1 MSIFN
6 SFKKA
11 LGFPDTYDD
20 ENDVDS
26 DDADQAERADETG
39 RPKLDL
45 TLPTRAEEIPDSGPE
60 MKHEN
65 ASRTVEATAGTDR
78 QPESEDNGASTE
90 ALASKAFDCVVEL
103 FNSIQPDFVKQCLDT
118 EAQRR
123 YITEHIDSSLREA
136 LNDATQ
142 QAREAGRRQWQA
154 ERSRLSSDLD
164 NLRKQYASIKRR
176 SEDFQ
181 NAQLSEARQK
191 RALSD
196 RVHDLES
203 QVAALEAEKEQFQ
216 IENRS
221 MANKLRASGV
231 LRGVDSS
238 NTAAPDDSETAK
250 ELAETKAELEKLNL
264 EATSLRDRCKDLED
278 ELAQNRK
285 ERDEMEE
292 EMQKSVE
299 IIDSRIADFENIK
312 KKKDARIAQ
321 LSSSLKNAEKRITV
335 LENTVS
341 EKKRLLDEASSLTES
356 LRSTIETNLRT
367 HAEVEHTLRQEI
379 NMLRGNGDLSLAD
392 PPASYSHAAETP
404 TDNTEIA
411 EVKESK
417 ISAIDDLMDNTDWF
431 VAPDPV
437 PLKKD
442 PEVEEQ
448 FGYKEPKTRQTRQID
463 DDKQLSLF

>member
-1 MSIFN
+1 
-6 SFKKA
+6 
-11 LGFPDTYDD
+11 
-20 ENDVDS
+20 
-26 DDADQAERADETG
+26 
-39 RPKLDL
+39 
-45 TLPTRAEEIPDSGPE
+45 
-60 MKHEN
+60 
-65 ASRTVEATAGTDR
+65 
-78 QPESEDNGASTE
+78 
-90 ALASKAFDCVVEL
+90 
-103 FNSIQPDFVKQCLDT
+103 
-118 EAQRR
+118 
-123 YITEHIDSSLREA
+123 
-136 LNDATQ
+136 
-142 QAREAGRRQWQA
+142 
-154 ERSRLSSDLD
+154 
-164 NLRKQYASIKRR
+164 
-176 SEDFQ
+176 
-181 NAQLSEARQK
+181 
-191 RALSD
+191 
-196 RVHDLES
+196 
-203 QVAALEAEKEQFQ
+203 
-216 IENRS
+216 

-250 ELAETKAELEKLNL
+250 ELAETKDALEKLNL
-264 EATSLRDRCKDLED
+264 EATSLRDRCKELED

-356 LRSTIETNLRT
+356 LRSTIETNIRT

-379 NMLRGNGDLSLAD
+379 NTLRGNGDLSLAD

-404 TDNTEIA
+404 TDDTEIA

-448 FGYKEPKTRQTRQID
+448 FGYKEPKARQTRQID